1 MVDLHMKKLAGIFL
15 AVLILVG
22 CSPNAEID
30 SRFGIPGAGNTGDLL
45 LETGTADPG
54 WYQVYFSDPD
64 SAAASTLRGGPDAR
78 LAEAIDL
85 ARISVDVAMDS
96 LNLWS
101 LRDALLDAH
110 RRGVAVRVVIE
121 SEALDSEEVQDLL
134 EGGIQ
139 IVDDRRQGLM
149 HNKFAIIDRNE
160 VWTGS
165 MNFTVSGAYRSDNNL
180 LRVLSPQLAENYL
193 VEFEEMFLDFQFGA
207 DSPANTPHPVLEV
220 GGNPVEVY
228 FSPED
233 GTLERVLDLVRD
245 AGHSVRF
252 MAYSFTDDDLAQA
265 LIDVHNAGVAV
276 AGVLDQAQ
284 ALSNTGGEYQNLLR
298 AGIDVRLDG
307 NPGSMHHKVLII
319 DGEVVVTG
327 SYNFSKSAR
336 TRNDENT
343 LILQNPEIAARYLEE
358 FERVRGLSEN

>member
-1 MVDLHMKKLAGIFL
+1 VNHNKPGGEFQLHNDRQYVGRHQRLAVDLHMKKLAGIFL

-22 CSPNAEID
+22 CSPDAEID
-30 SRFGIPGAGNTGDLL
+30 SRLGIPGAGDTGDLL

-64 SAAASTLRGGPDAR
+64 SAAASTLRGGPDAH

-165 MNFTVSGAYRSDNNL
+165 MNL
-180 LRVLSPQLAENYL
+180 
-193 VEFEEMFLDFQFGA
+193 MI
-207 DSPANTPHPVLEV
+207 
-220 GGNPVEVY
+220 GN
-228 FSPED
+228 
-233 GTLERVLDLVRD
+233 
-245 AGHSVRF
+245 
-252 MAYSFTDDDLAQA
+252 
-265 LIDVHNAGVAV
+265 
-276 AGVLDQAQ
+276 
-284 ALSNTGGEYQNLLR
+284 
-298 AGIDVRLDG
+298 
-307 NPGSMHHKVLII
+307 
-319 DGEVVVTG
+319 
-327 SYNFSKSAR
+327 
-336 TRNDENT
+336 
-343 LILQNPEIAARYLEE
+343 
-358 FERVRGLSEN
+358 